1 MDSKVI
7 AANEVLSLLRSKAD
21 QGVEKAL
28 DFAIQFARKSEKR
41 YDLIIYSASYHSED
55 MPEKRQEIIAKII
68 GLVEWIRDE
77 IESPEQKKKLALE
90 TSNSSYFAKE
100 QSVQSIVFTCENL
113 EYAFSSKFK
122 LSDINLTLK
131 TGEITGVVGE
141 NANGKTTLCRIIA
154 GDLEHDKGNI
164 AYPLIDPE
172 AKFDWEQ
179 IKKSV
184 AFLSQESQGES
195 WYQGVRTTLQ
205 IYATLN
211 GIPEEDRDLAID
223 FMIQRLGLS
232 KYENYTWKKLSG
244 GYKLRF
250 RLACL
255 LLSKPRLLVLDE
267 PLANLDI
274 KAQITVLNDL
284 RDMAKSTRFPLSIV
298 ITSQHIHEI
307 ESIAD
312 NVIHLRDGKIIWSRE
327 SYKAEAQLENCFEF
341 ACNLALPQL
350 RNLLSGIVFNNL
362 VFDGISYILTAP
374 SELTAGDFLML
385 MVENGVEIQYFRDIT
400 HSAKKSILL
409 N

>member
-1 MDSKVI
+1 MDSKLI
-7 AANEVLSLLRSKAD
+7 AANEVLSLLRSNAD

-41 YDLIIYSASYHSED
+41 YDLIICSASYHSED
-55 MPEKRQEIIAKII
+55 VQEKRQEIIEKII
-68 GLVEWIRDE
+68 DLVELIRDE
-77 IESPEQKKKLALE
+77 VESPVQKKKLALE
-90 TSNSSYFAKE
+90 VSNSSYFSKTHSA
-100 QSVQSIVFTCENL
+100 QSVVFTCENL
-113 EYAFSSKFK
+113 EYVSSSRFK
-122 LSDINLTLK
+122 LSDINLILK

-141 NANGKTTLCRIIA
+141 NANGKTTLCRIIV
-154 GDLEHDKGNI
+154 GDLEHDKGSI

-172 AKFDWEQ
+172 AKFDWEK

-184 AFLSQESQGES
+184 AFLSQESQGEA

-211 GIPEEDRDLAID
+211 GIAEEDRDLAVD

-232 KYENYTWKKLSG
+232 AYENYTWNKLSG

-255 LLSKPRLLVLDE
+255 LLSKPKLLVLDE

-274 KAQITVLNDL
+274 KAQITLLNDL
-284 RDMAKSTRFPLSIV
+284 RDMAKSTKYPLSIV

-327 SYKAEAQLENCFEF
+327 NYKSEVQTENCFEF
-341 ACNLALPQL
+341 ACNLALPHL
-350 RNLLSGIVFNNL
+350 RNLLSGIAYNTL
-362 VFDGISYILTAP
+362 VFDGINYILTAP
-374 SELTAGDFLML
+374 PELTAGDFLTL
-385 MVENGVEIQYFRDIT
+385 LVENGIEIQYFRDIS